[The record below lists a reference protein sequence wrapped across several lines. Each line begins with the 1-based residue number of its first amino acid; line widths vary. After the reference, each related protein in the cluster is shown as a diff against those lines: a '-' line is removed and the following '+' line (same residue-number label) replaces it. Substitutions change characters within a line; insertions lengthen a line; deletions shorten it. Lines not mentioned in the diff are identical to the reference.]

1 MATIDVQNEI
11 DLDEPTCIEGL
22 PGVGLVGKIAADHII
37 DTFDMTYYAAIRCSG
52 LPPVAIY
59 HNEESELKP
68 PVRLYADAERDL
80 MVLHSD
86 IPIAAESREAFAE
99 CVIEWGASNDVTPV
113 FLSGLP
119 QEQGQEQA
127 ADASE
132 SGLGIGGGGSG
143 DGSRE
148 RSPELFGV
156 ATGDGNAH
164 LDRAGIVPPKQSG
177 AMSGPTGALLHEA
190 LNRDLTSVGLV
201 VEAHPQFPD
210 PKASKVL
217 LDHGISPITGIDID
231 TAELVDQAEEI
242 QTARQR
248 LAKQMQQAK
257 TEESSQATPL
267 RGFQ

>member
-1 MATIDVQNEI
+1 MATINVQNEV

-37 DTFDMTYYAAIRCSG
+37 DTFDMTYYAAVRCSG

-59 HNEESELKP
+59 HGEESELKP
-68 PVRLYADAERDL
+68 PVRLYADAEHDL
-80 MVLHSD
+80 LVLHSD
-86 IPIAAESREAFAE
+86 IPITEESREAFAG
-99 CVIEWGASNDVTPV
+99 CIVEWCAVNDVTPV

-119 QEQGQEQA
+119 HEQSQQQA
-127 ADASE
+127 NDGSE
-132 SGLGIGGGGSG
+132 TSVGGSG
-143 DGSRE
+143 R

-164 LDRAGIVPPKQSG
+164 LDAAGIVPPKQSG
-177 AMSGPTGALLHEA
+177 VMSGPTGALLHEA
-190 LNRDLTSVGLV
+190 LDRNLTSVGLV
-201 VEAHPQFPD
+201 VEASPQFPD
-210 PKASKVL
+210 PEASKVL

-231 TAELVDQAEEI
+231 TAPLREQAEEI

-257 TEESSQATPL
+257 TEESSQAKPL
-267 RGFQ
+267 PGFQ